1 MPAPNTLTVPGFCSD
16 GAGAHARLGHKW
28 VEIAKLPGR
37 SDSSCKNHWNS
48 ANRTWN
54 AANCADGEI
63 SSATRKKTTPPS
75 PLFIPPQKAV
85 AVSADAGEDADML
98 IGSSPLVQVC

>member
-28 VEIAKLPGR
+28 VEIAKLP
-37 SDSSCKNHWNS
+37 
-48 ANRTWN
+48 
-54 AANCADGEI
+54 
-63 SSATRKKTTPPS
+63 
-75 PLFIPPQKAV
+75 LFIPPQKAV